1 MLINLAASNFITA
14 TFGLPP
20 DIMAAIQMGWKF
32 GYGPCIAL
40 GFYATLSIM
49 VTLYTLL
56 MISMIRC
63 IMVWHPITFKLYECV
78 IVKCLILSVWIIA
91 FGFAILPILGF
102 GYYVPDSSGL
112 A

>member
-32 GYGPCIAL
+32 GYSPCLAL

-56 MISMIRC
+56 MVSMIRC
-63 IMVWHPITFKLYECV
+63 IMVWYPLTFKLHGCV